1 MEQEVSGSITISAVR
16 VIHYSA
22 ARSLFPY
29 SFCLHASY
37 FLCVIKVIVRVIAD
51 DLDKSVQALGKY
63 WGTLLVHT
71 DAELGIDSEFTRP
84 GILALLGKF
93 KEEVEST
100 GAFEDCKP
108 FKWTK

>member
-1 MEQEVSGSITISAVR
+1 M
-16 VIHYSA
+16 
-22 ARSLFPY
+22 
-29 SFCLHASY
+29 
-37 FLCVIKVIVRVIAD
+37 
-51 DLDKSVQALGKY
+51 QALGKY
-63 WGTLLVHT
+63 WATLLVHT

-100 GAFEDCKP
+100 RAFEDCKP

>member
-1 MEQEVSGSITISAVR
+1 MLIPLVLRITLLSSTVTFFSAHV
-16 VIHYSA
+16 A
-22 ARSLFPY
+22 EE
-29 SFCLHASY
+29 
-37 FLCVIKVIVRVIAD
+37 
-51 DLDKSVQALGKY
+51 LDKSVQALGKY
-63 WGTLLVHT
+63 WATLLVHT

-100 GAFEDCKP
+100 RAFEDCKP